1 MRRGLLPAALAL
13 ALGAGALPAWG
24 ATQAS
29 LALQQVFGASAGS
42 LVVAFGALDAMCV
55 TPPATGV
62 TCAPNV
68 PANGA
73 TWYGAIQFRVRFTGA
88 PAGTTVRLTGVRQA
102 GGSAPSGS
110 LVDGPSGV
118 PTTSYPTSPA
128 GAITLAT
135 ALAGGSVTVQ
145 RSIGFRVLATD
156 AGGSWVTSVVYS
168 LIVE

>member
-1 MRRGLLPAALAL
+1 MLSRKHTLLPAALAL

-29 LALQQVFGASAGS
+29 LALQQVFGANAGS

-88 PAGTTVRLTGVRQA
+88 PAGTTV
-102 GGSAPSGS
+102 
-110 LVDGPSGV
+110 DIGV
-118 PTTSYPTSPA
+118 PACGVHFGTGLHA
-128 GAITLAT
+128 V
-135 ALAGGSVTVQ
+135 LAGTGPKLYLEFS
-145 RSIGFRVLATD
+145 
-156 AGGSWVTSVVYS
+156 
-168 LIVE
+168 